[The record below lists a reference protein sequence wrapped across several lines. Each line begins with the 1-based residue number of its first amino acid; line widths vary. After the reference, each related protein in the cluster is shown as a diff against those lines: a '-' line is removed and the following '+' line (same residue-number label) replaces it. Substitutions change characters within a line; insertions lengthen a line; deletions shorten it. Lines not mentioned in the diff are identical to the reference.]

1 MTQTFVARIGR
12 WCFRHK
18 WTVLAGWLVAVAIG
32 VVCAGPVFSSLT
44 NDRGPSSLES
54 VAGSNQLN
62 GTSTSAGTVVGV
74 VTGVDPD
81 AAAVRQAVTRAATDI
96 GRIPGVASV
105 VTPYQEGLP
114 AAGADGRS
122 ASSRAGVIAKDQRGL
137 LIQARLGPLT
147 DGATDTATDAVAAR
161 MHALAP
167 ELGPQADVLVG
178 GGNLINREVNGQAQK
193 DLSTA
198 EELSL
203 PITLVILVIVF
214 GGLLAAGVPVLGAVV
229 AVAGSFGLL
238 LAFSKVTNLDSNAIT
253 VVTLLGL
260 GLSVDYGL
268 LLVARYRDEITAGH
282 EPAEAVGRA
291 WATAGRTIVFSGLTV
306 AAALSGMLVFG
317 LTGLSALGAAG
328 ISITLVSVLVAMT
341 FTAALLGMFGRR
353 VRPSKRS
360 MARLERRQARH
371 GDARADGRSAS
382 SRGEADGR
390 SASSRG
396 EADGRSASSRGD
408 GFFAGL
414 ARAVQRRPLV
424 TALATGA
431 LLLGAGLPLL
441 STTVVV
447 NDLDVLPRSLDSVKV
462 LDILADQYG
471 VARSTA
477 VVVVARTDPA
487 TLDQWASQRFTN
499 DPDVARFHSAEQVTP
514 GVSRLN
520 IDPVGPAEGP
530 AALRVVDAI
539 RADRPPAQASWVTG
553 DAAFHRDILGLILHR
568 LPWAIGLALGAM
580 VVLLFAMTGS
590 LVAPIKAVVMNVVSL
605 GASFGVLSA
614 VFEHGV
620 LSGLLHTTTVSG
632 ITPFVIVI
640 VFAFA
645 FGLSMDYEVFLLARI
660 KENVDNG
667 VPNDEAVRRG
677 LQRSG
682 RIITSAALLLVVVFS
697 CFLVARVGNIQ
708 QIGLGLAV
716 AVLVD
721 ATLVR
726 CVLVPATMTLL
737 GRFNWW
743 APRPLTRLHRRLG
756 LDRHLA
762 EQPSTVDTLEPA
774 RV

>member
-396 EADGRSASSRGD
+396 D

-487 TLDQWASQRFTN
+487 TLDQWASHRFTN

-645 FGLSMDYEVFLLARI
+645 FGLSMDYEVFLLAWI

-667 VPNDEAVRRG
+667 MPNDEAVRRG

-737 GRFNWW
+737 GKYNWW

-756 LDRHLA
+756 LDRHMA
-762 EQPSTVDTLEPA
+762 EQPSTVDTPEPV

>member
-317 LTGLSALGAAG
+317 LTGLSARGAAG

-371 GDARADGRSAS
+371 GDAGV
-382 SRGEADGR
+382 
-390 SASSRG
+390 
-396 EADGRSASSRGD
+396 DGRSASSRGD

-499 DPDVARFHSAEQVTP
+499 NPDVARFHSAEQVSP

>member
-32 VVCAGPVFSSLT
+32 VVSAGPVFSSLT

-54 VAGSNQLN
+54 VAGNNQLN

-74 VTGVDPD
+74 VTGIDPD
-81 AAAVRQAVTRAATDI
+81 AASVRQAVTRAADDI
-96 GRIPGVASV
+96 TRIPGVASV
-105 VTPYQEGLP
+105 VTPYKEGLP
-114 AAGADGRS
+114 AAS
-122 ASSRAGVIAKDQRGL
+122 ALIAKDQRGL

-167 ELGPQADVLVG
+167 DLGPQAGVLVG

-198 EELSL
+198 EDLSL

-282 EPAEAVGRA
+282 EPAEAIGRA

-360 MARLERRQARH
+360 MARLERRRARS
-371 GDARADGRSAS
+371 GDARVDGRSAS
-382 SRGEADGR
+382 SRGE
-390 SASSRG
+390 
-396 EADGRSASSRGD
+396 

-441 STTVVV
+441 SITVVV

-462 LDILADQYG
+462 LDVLADEYG

-477 VVVVARTDPA
+477 VVVVARTDAA

-499 DPDVARFHSAEQVTP
+499 NPDVARFDSAEQVTP

-520 IDPVGPAEGP
+520 VDPVGPAEGP
-530 AALRVVDAI
+530 AALRIVDAV

-667 VPNDEAVRRG
+667 MPNDEAVRRG

-762 EQPSTVDTLEPA
+762 EQPSTVDTLEPV

>member
-306 AAALSGMLVFG
+306 AAALSGLLVFG

-360 MARLERRQARH
+360 MARLERRQARS
-371 GDARADGRSAS
+371 GDES
-382 SRGEADGR
+382 
-390 SASSRG
+390 
-396 EADGRSASSRGD
+396 

-499 DPDVARFHSAEQVTP
+499 NPDVARFHSAEQVTP

-620 LSGLLHTTTVSG
+620 LSGLLLTTTVSG

>member
-203 PITLVILVIVF
+203 PITLVILVVVF

-396 EADGRSASSRGD
+396 G

>member
-1 MTQTFVARIGR
+1 
-12 WCFRHK
+12 
-18 WTVLAGWLVAVAIG
+18 
-32 VVCAGPVFSSLT
+32 
-44 NDRGPSSLES
+44 
-54 VAGSNQLN
+54 
-62 GTSTSAGTVVGV
+62 
-74 VTGVDPD
+74 
-81 AAAVRQAVTRAATDI
+81 
-96 GRIPGVASV
+96 
-105 VTPYQEGLP
+105 
-114 AAGADGRS
+114 
-122 ASSRAGVIAKDQRGL
+122 
-137 LIQARLGPLT
+137 
-147 DGATDTATDAVAAR
+147 
-161 MHALAP
+161 
-167 ELGPQADVLVG
+167 
-178 GGNLINREVNGQAQK
+178 
-193 DLSTA
+193 
-198 EELSL
+198 
-203 PITLVILVIVF
+203 
-214 GGLLAAGVPVLGAVV
+214 
-229 AVAGSFGLL
+229 
-238 LAFSKVTNLDSNAIT
+238 
-253 VVTLLGL
+253 
-260 GLSVDYGL
+260 
-268 LLVARYRDEITAGH
+268 
-282 EPAEAVGRA
+282 
-291 WATAGRTIVFSGLTV
+291 
-306 AAALSGMLVFG
+306 
-317 LTGLSALGAAG
+317 
-328 ISITLVSVLVAMT
+328 
-341 FTAALLGMFGRR
+341 
-353 VRPSKRS
+353 
-360 MARLERRQARH
+360 
-371 GDARADGRSAS
+371 
-382 SRGEADGR
+382 
-390 SASSRG
+390 
-396 EADGRSASSRGD
+396 
-408 GFFAGL
+408 
-414 ARAVQRRPLV
+414 V
-424 TALATGA
+424 TALATAA

-471 VARSTA
+471 VARSSA

-487 TLDQWASQRFTN
+487 TLDRWAAQRFAN
-499 DPDVARFHSAEQVTP
+499 SPDIARINPAEAVAN

-520 IDPVGPAEGP
+520 LDPVGPAEGE
-530 AALRVVDAI
+530 AALRVVDAV
-539 RADRPPAQASWVTG
+539 RADRPPAQTSWVTG

-568 LPWAIGLALGAM
+568 LPLAIGLALGAM

-632 ITPFVIVI
+632 LTPFVIVI

-737 GRFNWW
+737 GRYNWW

-756 LDRHLA
+756 LDRHMA
-762 EQPSTVDTLEPA
+762 EQPSTVDTPEPV